1 MFGACTFGKHD
12 RLWASTKEIASGKIN
27 IFQIMQKTGE
37 KTDWQ
42 SIRRCVELGVPL
54 RDAAEKFGVTYE
66 AIKKRNQR
74 EAWVTPAKIEQ
85 MRADVPPASPSA
97 IPPAIVAGTIAEMG
111 AELKITTLQKTLQ
124 AIKRAD
130 LSSLPIDSWQ
140 DAKTAFDIGLKA
152 AGLDSQ
158 AGPAVSVIVSSSE
171 SAPLIEIDAAPL
183 PELL

>member
-1 MFGACTFGKHD
+1 MFDACNGGERDGLSVRTNQ
-12 RLWASTKEIASGKIN
+12 RASGNSN
-27 IFQIMQKTGE
+27 IFQIMQNQTG
-37 KTDWQ
+37 KPDWP

-54 RDAAEKFGVTYE
+54 KDAAEKFNVTYE

-74 EAWVTPAKIEQ
+74 EAWITPAKIEQ
-85 MRADVPPASPSA
+85 LRADVPPASPEV

-111 AELKITTLQKTLQ
+111 SELKITTLQKTLA

-140 DAKTAFDIGLKA
+140 DAKIAFEVGLKA

-158 AGPAVSVIVSSSE
+158 AGPAVSVIVSSAD
-171 SAPLIEIDAAPL
+171 SAPLVEIDAVPL